1 MILFCRCIYI
11 MNEEIEFFS
20 FSVPKSFTIKYEI
33 TRFKAVIISVIL
45 HHSAMVDVSF
55 YDAERD
61 YPVAHRPVL
70 LQGEDY
76 EKWGTDD
83 DYISQYIIAN
93 MDTILSNPIS

>member
-1 MILFCRCIYI
+1 
-11 MNEEIEFFS
+11 MNPEGFYS
-20 FSVPKSFTIKYEI
+20 FSTSKSFTINYTI
-33 TRFKAVIISVIL
+33 TRFKAVVINVDL
-45 HHSAMVDVSF
+45 HRSAMIEVSF

-76 EKWGTDD
+76 QKWGADD
-83 DYISQYIIAN
+83 DYINEYIIAN

>member
-1 MILFCRCIYI
+1 
-11 MNEEIEFFS
+11 MNPEGFYS
-20 FSVPKSFTIKYEI
+20 FSTPKSFTIKYEI
-33 TRFKAVIISVIL
+33 TRFKAVIMSVDL
-45 HHSAMVDVSF
+45 HRSAMVDVSF

-76 EKWGTDD
+76 NKWGADD

>member
-1 MILFCRCIYI
+1 
-11 MNEEIEFFS
+11 MNAEAEFFS
-20 FSVPKSFTIKYEI
+20 FSEPKSFTIKYEI

-76 EKWGTDD
+76 EKWGADD
-83 DYISQYIIAN
+83 DYINQYIIAN